1 MSVIAV
7 TAPAGIGGGSRRLW
21 WAPPLLA
28 TSLAVLGLAV
38 GWRGVDL
45 PAQIYRV
52 TLFHNEGFTLWDTGW
67 YGGHW
72 TLDYSVLFPPIGGM
86 IGVGL
91 TGVASAALAALAFD
105 RLVIGHFGPTA
116 RVGSFAFALG
126 TIVQLSIGQLPF
138 LLGEALGLAACWA
151 ASRRRWG
158 VALGLA
164 IATSLAS
171 PLAGAFLG
179 LAGLAWLISR
189 WPAQRVGLGG
199 LIAGAAVPV
208 VILELLFPGQ
218 GFFPFPAADF
228 VFEGIACGVM
238 VLLLPRHE
246 RVLRAAGALYMLATT
261 VSFFMPSAMG
271 GNIGR
276 LLECVA
282 VPIAACVLWPL
293 RRWAL
298 IALAVPIA
306 LWQWVPAWG
315 AVSKG
320 IARDPSSHKA
330 YYDPLVSFLASHDQ
344 PQGRVEVVPTRF
356 HWEAAYVAPAVP
368 LARGWER
375 QLDTANNPL
384 FYDETPISAATYRA
398 WLLNNGV
405 RYVAL
410 PDAPI
415 DFAGQAESALVASGA
430 PGLTPVWHDAHW
442 KVFEVIGSDGIADGP
457 IRLVNLAG
465 DHASLI
471 ADESGVGLLRVHFN
485 PRWTVA
491 SGAACVR
498 STADGWTEL
507 HISAAGPI
515 ELRLT
520 LVGGKPTAC

>member
-228 VFEGIACGVM
+228 VWKRSPGRRQLPGFEKRTERSKRR
-238 VLLLPRHE
+238 LPRGSE
-246 RVLRAAGALYMLATT
+246 ISKSATAGRGLRPIRHSFAACPTK
-261 VSFFMPSAMG
+261 
-271 GNIGR
+271 
-276 LLECVA
+276 CA
-282 VPIAACVLWPL
+282 VPNRP
-293 RRWAL
+293 
-298 IALAVPIA
+298 
-306 LWQWVPAWG
+306 
-315 AVSKG
+315 
-320 IARDPSSHKA
+320 
-330 YYDPLVSFLASHDQ
+330 
-344 PQGRVEVVPTRF
+344 
-356 HWEAAYVAPAVP
+356 
-368 LARGWER
+368 
-375 QLDTANNPL
+375 
-384 FYDETPISAATYRA
+384 
-398 WLLNNGV
+398 
-405 RYVAL
+405 
-410 PDAPI
+410 
-415 DFAGQAESALVASGA
+415 
-430 PGLTPVWHDAHW
+430 
-442 KVFEVIGSDGIADGP
+442 
-457 IRLVNLAG
+457 
-465 DHASLI
+465 
-471 ADESGVGLLRVHFN
+471 
-485 PRWTVA
+485 
-491 SGAACVR
+491 
-498 STADGWTEL
+498 
-507 HISAAGPI
+507 
-515 ELRLT
+515 
-520 LVGGKPTAC
+520 